1 MVNSELEKKPN
12 LKKGILIAIFVV
24 FNAAIILWT
33 ALSEFTDTE
42 NAVKLRDIEL
52 NGWFIIPALLT
63 FLIAISAEILKYVFM
78 MKRCCGVIDIRT
90 AMRTFLLGRYYD
102 NITPAAVGGQ
112 PFQFHYM
119 KKQGIKNGYSTI
131 IPMISMITT
140 QVGFL
145 LVAIPTFIFLG
156 NRISIGVLGSGCLGL
171 IFYAVFPIG
180 IILATF
186 FRSTVSR
193 IVTWFVKLL
202 SKIHIIK
209 NLEETIE
216 KTEKTIDQYVNCIK
230 TIFKDKKLALSLIIL
245 SITFQVFISFIPFF
259 VLKAFGGNIE
269 FFTCFVTII
278 SISSAIYFIP
288 TPGNAGAAEG
298 SFFFVFSSLTSGYV
312 FWAMLFW
319 RLFSY
324 YSYILAGVIIYML
337 IAYEKRTKHYLL
349 DDIKAKIHEKKSKK
363 SPEKAS

>member
-1 MVNSELEKKPN
+1 MVNSESERKPN
-12 LKKGILIAIFVV
+12 LKKGILVAIFVV

-33 ALSEFTDTE
+33 ALSEFADKE
-42 NAVKLRDIEL
+42 NAVKFSDVNL
-52 NGWFIIPALLT
+52 NGWLLIPALMT
-63 FLIAISAEILKYVFM
+63 FLVAISAEITKYILM
-78 MKRCCGVIDIRT
+78 MKRCCNVFDPRTAIRT
-90 AMRTFLLGRYYD
+90 FILGRYYD

-112 PFQFHYM
+112 PFQFMYM
-119 KKQGIKNGYSTI
+119 KKHGIKNGYSTI
-131 IPMISMITT
+131 IPMIGMITT

-145 LVAIPTFIFLG
+145 LVAIPTFILLG

-171 IFYAVFPIG
+171 MFYAVFPIG
-180 IILATF
+180 ILLATF
-186 FRSTVSR
+186 FRSTVSK
-193 IVTWFVKLL
+193 IVTSFVKLL
-202 SKIHIIK
+202 AKIHIVK
-209 NLEETIE
+209 DKE
-216 KTEKTIDQYVNCIK
+216 KSVEKAEKTIDQYVKCIK
-230 TIFKDKKLALSLIIL
+230 TIFKDKKLAISLILL
-245 SITFQVFISFIPFF
+245 SVVFQVFVSFIPFF

-319 RLFSY
+319 RFFSY
-324 YSYILAGVIIYML
+324 YSYILAGVTIYSL

-349 DDIKAKIHEKKSKK
+349 DDIKEKINSKRKAPKKTN
-363 SPEKAS
+363 